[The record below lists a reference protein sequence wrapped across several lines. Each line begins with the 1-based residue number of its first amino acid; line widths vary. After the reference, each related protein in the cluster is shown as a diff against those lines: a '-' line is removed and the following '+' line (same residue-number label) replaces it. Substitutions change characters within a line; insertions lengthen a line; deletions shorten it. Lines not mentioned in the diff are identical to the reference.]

1 MIEKNS
7 PEDLVNDL
15 IHRGKSLACDEDGFV
30 TLTDKDG
37 NTYVAQTNKEERD
50 RYEKTGKKLSQVK
63 KEQKEKDIERGK
75 KLSDEDVNSF
85 YEKQKT
91 LADIK
96 YVFSDMDY
104 NLTDEDGVGI
114 WYKDGRYRHFN
125 GEDEPADFKKALK
138 ESGIKAITLESG
150 WGMTY
155 YGKDDEVIMRNTT
168 TDETKTM
175 ADLKKEGIYENDP
188 WVVDDVKE
196 KVQSLKKTIGL
207 AQDNALEQYFDNL
220 F

>member
-1 MIEKNS
+1 MSDIIE
-7 PEDLVNDL
+7 EF
-15 IHRGKSLACDEDGFV
+15 LAEFLAQDTMKDGFA
-30 TLTDKDG
+30 TLVDSEG
-37 NTYVAQTNKEERD
+37 QPYVANLNPKEKERFA
-50 RYEKTGKKLSQVK
+50 ETKKPLSKVK
-63 KEQKEKDIERGK
+63 KEKDIERGK

-91 LADIK
+91 LSDIK

-125 GEDEPADFKKALK
+125 GEDEPADFRKALK

-175 ADLKKEGIYENDP
+175 ADLKKEGIYENDL
-188 WVVDDVKE
+188 WVVDDVK
-196 KVQSLKKTIGL
+196 
-207 AQDNALEQYFDNL
+207 
-220 F
+220 

>member
-1 MIEKNS
+1 MDVQQFLE
-7 PEDLVNDL
+7 EF
-15 IHRGKSLACDEDGFV
+15 LAAGRNMAQDSKEDGFA
-30 TLTDKDG
+30 TLTDGNG
-37 NTYVAQTNKEERD
+37 NTYVAQMNESEKTRYKE
-50 RYEKTGKKLSQVK
+50 TGKKLSQVK
-63 KEQKEKDIERGK
+63 KEKDIERGK

-91 LADIK
+91 LSDIK

-125 GEDEPADFKKALK
+125 GEDEPADFRKALK

-175 ADLKKEGIYENDP
+175 ADLKKEGIYENDL
-188 WVVDDVKE
+188 WVVDDVK
-196 KVQSLKKTIGL
+196 
-207 AQDNALEQYFDNL
+207 
-220 F
+220 